1 MNTLNID
8 LTNKEEVTEFLKN
21 HQRKEVAEY
30 AKEFKGDRKLRK
42 LQVGNRKDYNQGK
55 HKIVEA
61 ERLVVNFQ
69 KKIVNTASSF
79 LFGEAPSIT
88 PTNPKDKAGSEI
100 LRTLKANRINSKLLD
115 FSEAVMSS
123 TMGVFIFYLE
133 NEEIK
138 TRCFNSDNGIYTPY
152 FDPYGDLKAF
162 FWEFKIDDI
171 NYLWVFDEE
180 SLYKYEGDGE
190 YNFVDSDSHGFDVIP
205 VVFLEQPEPEWWDV
219 KEMIDRV
226 EIIIS
231 KLAGSNNYFAFPILK
246 LKGGTVKNEAGEDE
260 ALIEVEED
268 GKSLLLGYAEKNGHI
283 VQADAEF
290 LQRDTGVDSIKL
302 EIEYLKEFIFNI
314 SQTPDLSFDNV
325 KGIGSVSGRA
335 LLLMLQDA
343 INKAKRNQGK
353 YRVVIERIIN
363 VVKSGM
369 KSTQPA
375 IKTKEVDFDI
385 QFNLSLPSDLA
396 EEIRTI
402 MEATGGKPVLSQ
414 ESGVKLSP
422 FTNDIQK
429 ELEAL
434 QKEKAKA
441 YEDTLT
447 LGEDE

>member
-8 LTNKEEVTEFLKN
+8 LANKEQVTEFLENHRKN
-21 HQRKEVAEY
+21 EVAEY

-42 LQVGNRKDYNQGK
+42 LQVGNRKDYTQGK
-55 HKIVEA
+55 NKTIEA

-88 PTNPKDKAGSEI
+88 PTDPENEAGAEI

-123 TMGVFIFYLE
+123 TMGVLIFSLE
-133 NEEIK
+133 DEEIK

-152 FDPYGDLKAF
+152 FDPYGNLKAF
-162 FWEFKIDDI
+162 FWEFEIDDI
-171 NYLWVFDEE
+171 NYLWVFDEKN
-180 SLYKYEGDGE
+180 LYMYEGEGE
-190 YNFVDSDSHGFDVIP
+190 YKFVDSEAHGFDVIP

-226 EIIIS
+226 EMIIS

-246 LKGGTVKNEAGEDE
+246 LKGGTFKNEAGEE
-260 ALIEVEED
+260 ETLIDVEED
-268 GKSLLLGYAEKNGHI
+268 GHSLLLGYAEKNGQVI
-283 VQADAEF
+283 EADAEF

-325 KGIGSVSGRA
+325 KGIGAVSGRA

-343 INKAKRNQGK
+343 INKAKRNHGK
-353 YRVVIERIIN
+353 YRVVIERVIN
-363 VVKSGM
+363 VIKSGM
-369 KSTQPA
+369 KATQPA
-375 IKTKEVDFDI
+375 LKTEEVDFDI

-434 QKEKAKA
+434 QDEKAKA
-441 YEDTLT
+441 YEGTLK